1 MKKLIVGG
9 AVILSA
15 GLAGTAAA
23 AVITWDTISNSSTTA
38 DACANGVGNACTF
51 TKGTEILTARAYAT
65 NNNAGSGAFEKATIT
80 VYSGGI
86 GVKNPDQIGRS
97 YSNNENDSPDH
108 AIDNDGR
115 DDLVV
120 FEFSNSLFDPDSFRI
135 GWRDNDSDI
144 RWWIGGASLGANFD
158 FTGQTFSSLSGL
170 GFSSPGGSNNVA
182 INTTK
187 SVSGDETG
195 RYLIFAPSLQDT
207 ARNSPPDS
215 KYDYFKISQITGT
228 LGTVVVPPPDPD
240 PQSTVPEPGTA
251 ALIGIALAGF
261 WANRRRK
268 G

>member
-15 GLAGTAAA
+15 GLAGTATA

-38 DACANGVGNACTF
+38 DDCTGGVGNACTF

-65 NNNAGSGAFEKATIT
+65 SDNAGSGAFETATIGIH
-80 VYSGGI
+80 SGGI
-86 GVKNPDQIGRS
+86 GVKNADQTGRS
-97 YSNNENDSPDH
+97 YSNNENNSPNH

-120 FEFSNSLFDPDSFRI
+120 FEFSNSLFDSDSFRI

-170 GFSSPGGSNNVA
+170 GFSSSYGSNNVA
-182 INTTK
+182 AGAKK

-195 RYLIFAPSLQDT
+195 RYLIFAPSLQD
-207 ARNSPPDS
+207 NVSGGPDK

-228 LGTVVVPPPDPD
+228 PGTVVIPPPDPD

-251 ALIGIALAGF
+251 ALIGIALAGL